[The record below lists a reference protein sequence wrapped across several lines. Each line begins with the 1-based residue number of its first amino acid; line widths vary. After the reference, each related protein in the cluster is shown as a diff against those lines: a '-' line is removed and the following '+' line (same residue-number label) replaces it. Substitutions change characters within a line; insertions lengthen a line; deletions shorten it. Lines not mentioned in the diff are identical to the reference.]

1 MQEMQVQSLGWEDS
15 LEKGMAS
22 QFLAW
27 KIPRTEEPGRLEL
40 MGFQRVRDDW
50 VTKSK
55 RTDQEDPACLAATK
69 PLSHAPEQQLLSP
82 RAWSPCSAAREATA
96 VRSECCDSRGG
107 TPPALLTPHDQ
118 SKSLGSKEGRAQPK
132 INK

>member
-40 MGFQRVRDDW
+40 TGFQRVRDDW

-82 RAWSPCSAAREATA
+82 RAWSLCSAAREATA
-96 VRSECCDSRGG
+96 MRG
-107 TPPALLTPHDQ
+107 P
-118 SKSLGSKEGRAQPK
+118 
-132 INK
+132 